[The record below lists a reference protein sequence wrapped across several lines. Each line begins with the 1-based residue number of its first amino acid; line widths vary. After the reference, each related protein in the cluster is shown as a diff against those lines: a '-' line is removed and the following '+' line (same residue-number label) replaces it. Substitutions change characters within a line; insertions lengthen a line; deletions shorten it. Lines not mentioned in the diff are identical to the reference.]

1 MSKGWQKSGGK
12 VWQLPQGEILRDI
25 RYLQIWLGEVNVF
38 GALYCRGD
46 QNAKFV
52 GERYAPYLLFQY
64 FTWGGSISRG
74 TIKLIFKY
82 EYRIVLL

>member
-38 GALYCRGD
+38 GALYCRGT

-64 FTWGGSISRG
+64 FRRGG
-74 TIKLIFKY
+74 
-82 EYRIVLL
+82 VLFSGDHKADI